1 MAEVRSLLSL
11 PDDDEQ
17 RRRTL
22 FVRIAP
28 VTEPDVRMLLRWRY
42 PMLPWM
48 LSDDAVNPQL
58 DERDVAWLLRPEYY
72 YHAVW
77 SQQGVMT
84 GYCCYGADARINGG
98 AYAEN
103 ALDVGVGMHPDLVGR
118 GFGTTL
124 LEAVLAFANWHF
136 RPERFRATINCA
148 NERSLQLF
156 HSAGFQQIERFVRK
170 GSALREEFVVVE
182 RGVQR

>member
-1 MAEVRSLLSL
+1 
-11 PDDDEQ
+11 
-17 RRRTL
+17 
-22 FVRIAP
+22 
-28 VTEPDVRMLLRWRY
+28 
-42 PMLPWM
+42 
-48 LSDDAVNPQL
+48 
-58 DERDVAWLLRPEYY
+58 
-72 YHAVW
+72 
-77 SQQGVMT
+77 MT

-103 ALDVGVGMHPDLVGR
+103 ALDVGVGMHPDLVGQ

-124 LEAVLAFANWHF
+124 LEAVLAFGNWHF

-156 HSAGFQQIERFVRK
+156 HSAGFQQVERFVRK

-182 RGVQR
+182 RAVQR